1 MWKNDI
7 IALFIERRILKDYS
21 IFEFFYSDKNFD
33 NDKIQQLTLL
43 SCMFWK
49 IFDAQI
55 LDNDCMVLV

>member
-49 IFDAQI
+49 IFVAQI